1 MAISIPRALVEF
13 VLLGPTHDR
22 RQLQDSP
29 ILGDVWLAFAAA
41 PDQPLELLIAPDRD
55 APSGTVAI
63 EIDKQVKRTRK
74 EPGANIAPLHGIVAA
89 RLYFREVVSIVVPMT
104 GWWNSRRIQDPL
116 HLYADDAEPV
126 GRSDVPTQ
134 REI

>member
-41 PDQPLELLIAPDRD
+41 PDQPLELLIAPHHNV
-55 APSGTVAI
+55 PSGTVAI
-63 EIDKQVKRTRK
+63 AIDKQVKRPRK
-74 EPGANIAPLHGIVAA
+74 EQGPNIAPLHGTVAA
-89 RLYFREVVSIVVPMT
+89 CLFFREVVSIVVPMT
-104 GWWNSRRIQDPL
+104 GWWHSPRTKDPPCPVLSR
-116 HLYADDAEPV
+116 
-126 GRSDVPTQ
+126 
-134 REI
+134 